1 MTIQDIINYAQT
13 HYDDSKINPFYRPA
27 FAAGFKA
34 FNDLVIKAVLEKSTD
49 AEFTEV
55 HDGLN
60 D

>member
-1 MTIQDIINYAQT
+1 MINYAQT